1 MHRQK
6 ILERSA
12 HRWSGSLSRFQCFG
26 YPWLTVLFRALERP
40 VVHRIKEIEEFPQ
53 ALNMSQMWNWRTRLF
68 LGEARDNLTAEE
80 RAGTTG
86 RYTKVELDELE
97 KTLKEHE
104 TWLNERV
111 EKQKSVPM
119 NHDPVIQTGEMR
131 KRAKVLETQ
140 LQRLAQKKPPRVRPS
155 SSSTTKVPLRT
166 DEPGEQPGK
175 HDEL

>member
-1 MHRQK
+1 
-6 ILERSA
+6 
-12 HRWSGSLSRFQCFG
+12 
-26 YPWLTVLFRALERP
+26 
-40 VVHRIKEIEEFPQ
+40 
-53 ALNMSQMWNWRTRLF
+53 MSQMWNWRTRLF

>member
-1 MHRQK
+1 
-6 ILERSA
+6 
-12 HRWSGSLSRFQCFG
+12 
-26 YPWLTVLFRALERP
+26 
-40 VVHRIKEIEEFPQ
+40 VHRIKEIEEFPQ
-53 ALNMSQMWNWRTRLF
+53 ALNSSQMWNWHARLF

-86 RYTKVELDELE
+86 RYTKIELDELE

-111 EKQKSVPM
+111 EKQKSVPT
-119 NHDPVIQTGEMR
+119 NHDPVIQTGDMR
-131 KRAKVLETQ
+131 KRAKALETQ

-155 SSSTTKVPLRT
+155 SSSTTQVPLRT
-166 DEPGEQPGK
+166 DEPPSK